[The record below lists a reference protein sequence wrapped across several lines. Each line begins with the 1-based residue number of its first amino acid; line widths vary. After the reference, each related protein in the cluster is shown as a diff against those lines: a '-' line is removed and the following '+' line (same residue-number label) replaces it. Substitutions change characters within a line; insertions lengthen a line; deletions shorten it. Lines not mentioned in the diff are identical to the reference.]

1 MVIDTFMVNL
11 VGRNCSSQRKG
22 DETMNVKVW
31 MTVGRGGKG
40 FHSEQ
45 GKSKCEVRSDKCG
58 GEQRMR
64 MNTIVSFRWRL
75 NSFGRPIGVF

>member
-1 MVIDTFMVNL
+1 
-11 VGRNCSSQRKG
+11 
-22 DETMNVKVW
+22 MNVKVW
-31 MTVGRGGKG
+31 MIVGRGGKG
-40 FHSEQ
+40 FHSEE
-45 GKSKCEVRSDKCG
+45 GKSKSEVRSDKYG

>member
-1 MVIDTFMVNL
+1 
-11 VGRNCSSQRKG
+11 
-22 DETMNVKVW
+22 MNVKVW
-31 MTVGRGGKG
+31 MIVGRGGKG
-40 FHSEQ
+40 FHSEE
-45 GKSKCEVRSDKCG
+45 GKSKSEVRSDKCA